1 MPNIAD
7 LIAQGAANPWL
18 YLPFAVL
25 LGALHALEPGHS
37 KSMMAAFVVAVRG
50 TKRQAALLGLCAAIG
65 HTVLIWLL
73 AALGLW
79 LGDKLIIDK
88 AEPWLIL
95 ASGVLILVL
104 SVRIYRMTGCG
115 HDHGHDHGH
124 SHGPECGHDHSHG
137 EGTVKAMGAKAR
149 AKEAA
154 ATKKVSNWDI
164 AWFGLTGGLLPCPS
178 ALAVLLV
185 CLQMRAFTLGFA
197 MVAGFSIGLAATLIA
212 VGVLAAWGAT
222 HARQKWSAFDKWGE
236 RIPYISSAMVA
247 LIGVVVT
254 VRGLMALGVF

>member
-1 MPNIAD
+1 MPDIANI
-7 LIAQGAANPWL
+7 ITQGAANPWL

-37 KSMMAAFVVAVRG
+37 KSMMAAFIVAVRG
-50 TKRQAALLGLCAAIG
+50 TKRQAVILGLCAAAS

-79 LGDKLIIDK
+79 LGDKMVIDK

-95 ASGVLILVL
+95 ASGILILLL
-104 SVRIYRMTGCG
+104 SVRIWRMNG
-115 HDHGHDHGH
+115 HEHGHDHGC
-124 SHGPECGHDHSHG
+124 CGHDHSHG
-137 EGTVKAMGAKAR
+137 HDHDHGEGKVKALGAKAK
-149 AKEAA
+149 AKEATL
-154 ATKKVSNWDI
+154 TKRTSTWDI

-197 MVAGFSIGLAATLIA
+197 MVAGFSIGLASTLVA
-212 VGVLAAWGAT
+212 VGVVAAWGAT
-222 HARQKWSAFDKWGE
+222 HARRSWKGFDAWGE
-236 RIPYISSAMVA
+236 RIPYISATMVA
-247 LIGVVVT
+247 LIGCVVT
-254 VRGLMALGVF
+254 VRGLMALGVL